1 MLDFDRVQTALEQL
15 GANVDAAEAHGTLS
29 ALLIDNA
36 GFATWLGHTLDE
48 LPDKGN
54 VLAAEQLGV
63 LEQLFEHTREQLGNE
78 EMSFELL
85 LPDDVD
91 DFGMRL
97 LALSGWCQGF
107 LYGFGVGGASVED
120 SLDDESRECLSDL
133 LEISKLGHD
142 EETSDETE
150 QQYFEIVEHV
160 RVATLLLNESLS
172 PRNPSSVEG
181 KSVDF

>member
-15 GANVDAAEAHGTLS
+15 DANVDAAEAHGTLS

-36 GFATWLGHTLDE
+36 SLATWLGHTLDE

-63 LEQLFEHTREQLGNE
+63 LEQLFEQTRGQLDDE
-78 EMSFELL
+78 DLSLELL
-85 LPDDVD
+85 LPDETD
-91 DFGMRL
+91 DFDLRL
-97 LALSGWCQGF
+97 LGLSQWCQGF
-107 LYGFGVGGASVED
+107 LYGFGVSGAAVEE

-150 QQYFEIVEHV
+150 QQYVEIVEHV
-160 RVATLLLNESLS
+160 RVATLLLNESL
-172 PRNPSSVEG
+172 NPLEASSSE
-181 KSVDF
+181 

>member
-15 GANVDAAEAHGTLS
+15 DANVDAAEAHGTLS

-36 GFATWLGHTLDE
+36 SLATWLGHTLDE

-63 LEQLFEHTREQLGNE
+63 LEQLFEQTRGQLDGE
-78 EMSFELL
+78 DLSLELL
-85 LPDDVD
+85 LPDETD
-91 DFGMRL
+91 DFDLRL
-97 LALSGWCQGF
+97 LGLSQWCQGF
-107 LYGFGVGGASVED
+107 LYGFGVSGAAVEE

-150 QQYFEIVEHV
+150 QQYVEIVEHV
-160 RVATLLLNESLS
+160 RVATLLLNESL
-172 PRNPSSVEG
+172 NPLEASSSE
-181 KSVDF
+181 

>member
-1 MLDFDRVQTALEQL
+1 VQTALEQL
-15 GANVDAAEAHGTLS
+15 DANVDAAEAHGILS

-63 LEQLFEHTREQLGNE
+63 LEQLFEQTRGQLDDE
-78 EMSFELL
+78 DLSLELL
-85 LPDDVD
+85 LPDETD
-91 DFGMRL
+91 DLDLRL
-97 LALSGWCQGF
+97 LGLSQWCQGF
-107 LYGFGVGGASVED
+107 LYGFGVSGAAVEE

-150 QQYFEIVEHV
+150 QQYVEIVEHV
-160 RVATLLLNESLS
+160 RVATLLLNESL
-172 PRNPSSVEG
+172 NPLKTSSSVE
-181 KSVDF
+181 

>member
-15 GANVDAAEAHGTLS
+15 DANVDAAEAHGTLS

-36 GFATWLGHTLDE
+36 SLAIWLGHTLDE

-54 VLAAEQLGV
+54 VLAGEQLGV
-63 LEQLFEHTREQLGNE
+63 LEQLFEQTRGQLDDE
-78 EMSFELL
+78 DFSLELL
-85 LPDDVD
+85 LPDETD
-91 DFGMRL
+91 DLDLRL
-97 LALSGWCQGF
+97 LGLSQWCQGF
-107 LYGFGVGGASVED
+107 LYGFGVSGAAVEE

-150 QQYFEIVEHV
+150 QQYVEIVEHV
-160 RVATLLLNESLS
+160 RVATLLLNESL
-172 PRNPSSVEG
+172 NPLEASSSE
-181 KSVDF
+181 

>member
-1 MLDFDRVQTALEQL
+1 MPDFDRVQTALEQL
-15 GANVDAAEAHGTLS
+15 EANVDAAEAHGTLS

-63 LEQLFEHTREQLGNE
+63 LEQLFEQTRGQLDDE
-78 EMSFELL
+78 DLSLELL
-85 LPDDVD
+85 LPDDTD
-91 DFGMRL
+91 DFDLRL
-97 LALSGWCQGF
+97 LGLSQWCQGF
-107 LYGFGVGGASVED
+107 LYGFGVSGAAVEE

-150 QQYFEIVEHV
+150 QQYVEIVEHV
-160 RVATLLLNESLS
+160 RVATLLLNEFL
-172 PRNPSSVEG
+172 NPLKTSSSVE
-181 KSVDF
+181 

>member
-1 MLDFDRVQTALEQL
+1 MPDFDRVQTALEQL
-15 GANVDAAEAHGTLS
+15 DANVDAAEAHGTLS

-63 LEQLFEHTREQLGNE
+63 LEQLFEQTRGQLDDE
-78 EMSFELL
+78 DLSLELL
-85 LPDDVD
+85 LPDDTN
-91 DFGMRL
+91 DFDLRL
-97 LALSGWCQGF
+97 LGLSQWCQGF
-107 LYGFGVGGASVED
+107 LYGFGVSGAAVKE

-150 QQYFEIVEHV
+150 QQYVEIVEHV
-160 RVATLLLNESLS
+160 RVATLLLNESL
-172 PRNPSSVEG
+172 NPLKTSSSVE
-181 KSVDF
+181 

>member
-15 GANVDAAEAHGTLS
+15 DANVDAAEAHGTLS

-36 GFATWLGHTLDE
+36 SLATWLGHTLDE

-63 LEQLFEHTREQLGNE
+63 LEQLFEQTRGQLDGE
-78 EMSFELL
+78 DLSLELL
-85 LPDDVD
+85 LPDETD
-91 DFGMRL
+91 DFDLRL
-97 LALSGWCQGF
+97 LGLSQWCQGF
-107 LYGFGVGGASVED
+107 LYGFGVSGAAVEE

-150 QQYFEIVEHV
+150 QQYVEIVEHV
-160 RVATLLLNESLS
+160 RVATLLLNESL
-172 PRNPSSVEG
+172 NPLKTSSSVE
-181 KSVDF
+181 

>member
-15 GANVDAAEAHGTLS
+15 DANVDAAEAHGTLS

-36 GFATWLGHTLDE
+36 SLATWLGHTLDE

-54 VLAAEQLGV
+54 VLAGEQLGV
-63 LEQLFEHTREQLGNE
+63 LEQLFEQTRGQLDDE
-78 EMSFELL
+78 DLSLELL
-85 LPDDVD
+85 LPDETD
-91 DFGMRL
+91 DFDLRL
-97 LALSGWCQGF
+97 LGLSQWCQGF
-107 LYGFGVGGASVED
+107 LYGFGVSGAAVEE

-150 QQYFEIVEHV
+150 QQYVEIVEHV
-160 RVATLLLNESLS
+160 RVATLLLNESL
-172 PRNPSSVEG
+172 NPLEASSSE
-181 KSVDF
+181 